1 MSTIWGALLI
11 WMSSRKVASRWC
23 RSLGGSSH
31 DYWAPVAEK
40 YGLNL
45 QVVNPIIDPQFA
57 FMTVDHDGKI
67 RMDCSSPWA
76 MASLVS
82 LKDKFGI
89 AFANDPDADRHG
101 IVTPTGGLM
110 NPNSYLAVCIQYLF
124 KHRQNW
130 KATAGVGK
138 TLVSSAM
145 IDRVAHA
152 LGRKLVEVPVG
163 FKWFVSG
170 LFDGTLGF
178 GGEESAGASFLRK
191 DGSVWST
198 DKDGLIL
205 GLLAA
210 EITATTGKDPS
221 QHFAELAAK
230 FGLPEYT
237 RIDQQRHS
245 NRSRSLRS
253 SLPRMYRHDIGG
265 RSHYAAFDFC
275 TRQSCGHWWSESCDR
290 FRMVCGTPLR
300 TENVYKIYAES
311 FRDQQHLDRIVSE
324 AREIVSAA
332 LAKA

>member
-1 MSTIWGALLI
+1 
-11 WMSSRKVASRWC
+11 
-23 RSLGGSSH
+23 
-31 DYWAPVAEK
+31 
-40 YGLNL
+40 
-45 QVVNPIIDPQFA
+45 
-57 FMTVDHDGKI
+57 
-67 RMDCSSPWA
+67 

-124 KHRQNW
+124 QHRQNW
-130 KATAGVGK
+130 KSTAGVGK

-163 FKWFVSG
+163 FKWFVNG
-170 LFDGTLGF
+170 LFDGSLGF

-237 RIDQQRHS
+237 RIDQPATLEQKSILKKLSPEDVRATTLAGDLITQRLTSAPGNHAA
-245 NRSRSLRS
+245 
-253 SLPRMYRHDIGG
+253 IGG
-265 RSHYAAFDFC
+265 LKVATDFGWFAA
-275 TRQSCGHWWSESCDR
+275 RPSG
-290 FRMVCGTPLR
+290 

-311 FRDQQHLDRIVSE
+311 FRDKQHLDLIVSE